1 MLEKGDLKILVDSV
15 FSLED
20 GLRAF
25 ERLSEG
31 KANGKVVITC
41 Q

>member
-1 MLEKGDLKILVDSV
+1 MLKRGDLKILVDSV

-20 GLRAF
+20 GLSAF
-25 ERLSEG
+25 ESLAEG
-31 KANGKVVITC
+31 KTNGKLVIKC